1 MHVPTAAGAS
11 NAAHPTAAADAPPL
25 APMPGGDEQDGDSG
39 EDDLDL
45 MYDPVL
51 KCYYDPKTNKY
62 YELKHC

>member
-1 MHVPTAAGAS
+1 
-11 NAAHPTAAADAPPL
+11 
-25 APMPGGDEQDGDSG
+25 MPGGDEQDGDSG